1 MASKLIHKYIGISNV
16 MTGATLKV
24 MLIEESPT
32 SSSIVYKTLV
42 AEGYDNPIEVSSK
55 DDIFKKASDAKV
67 DMIVV
72 NVEEPDT
79 KMLTQLK
86 YINDVYPIPVV
97 IFSEKGE
104 SDIIQVA
111 VHAGVSA
118 FIVDGLSPKRI
129 KPILNVALARFSN
142 YSKLRTELAKT
153 KESLANRKIIEKAKG
168 LIMQQRNCTEDEAY
182 NLLRKIAMD
191 RNQKLS
197 DVASSLI
204 ELSSLLIQDK
214 TLKDFMPT

>member
-1 MASKLIHKYIGISNV
+1 M
-16 MTGATLKV
+16 KV
-24 MLIEESPT
+24 MLIEDSPT
-32 SSSIVYKTLV
+32 SSSVVYETLV
-42 AEGYDNPIEVSSK
+42 AEGYDMPIEVSSR
-55 DDIFKKASDAKV
+55 DDILKKASDARV

-104 SDIIQVA
+104 SDVIQNA
-111 VHAGVSA
+111 VQAGVSA
-118 FIVDGLSPKRI
+118 FIVDGLSAKRI

-142 YSKLRTELAKT
+142 YSKLRSELAKT

-168 LIMQQRNCTEDEAY
+168 LIMQQRSCTEDEAY

-197 DVASSLI
+197 EVASSLI

-214 TLKDFMPT
+214 GKTLKDIMPT